1 MKNQRKKRTHTF
13 LVKTENKKKNRFL
26 LFFEFIENGKQV
38 QDEVDGCNNWY
49 LGGTLDLHN
58 RTVPETKAE
67 PKVPFQFVLFTRRP
81 LPEPEEATARI

>member
-1 MKNQRKKRTHTF
+1 M
-13 LVKTENKKKNRFL
+13 KTENKKRKQISFI
-26 LFFEFIENGKQV
+26 FFENGKQV
-38 QDEVDGCNNWY
+38 QDESDGTNNWY